1 MENGIPFFKIRRG
14 SRIALYGCGK
24 SGTVCYGQLV
34 KSGYCSLAV
43 IVDQNHTGRVLEGNS
58 VKPVSELETVDY
70 DCILIT
76 IMDERIS
83 RQVKN
88 SFLEKGIPERKIL
101 TMHDRPKALTMECVE
116 NQEYMQKYLVDSF
129 GKMCSY
135 AKRPVEYYQEL
146 AARLSLAEHEK
157 EHVFECLKTLLS
169 VLKDEETKFILLVL
183 MYQYGYFDKQCMESF
198 MKCMRNAK
206 WNDDTYYGFI
216 IDSTV
221 MVFVHPDYIYNNFF
235 TDRKALQKKICAYY
249 KLYTMG
255 NVQKTEKK
263 RIAIITSVYA
273 PENTTEAVSVL
284 VRKYAM
290 EFVDFGYDVKI
301 FVVRRDVDVDF
312 QKVFLIHRMPNGICK
327 KSTDRLTSAK
337 KISICESLNMDV
349 TERLQTT
356 LKNIMEYHPSFL
368 LDMADERF
376 PEAYALI
383 RYFPIFNLPMR
394 GNAYSSEADI
404 YLSIDADR
412 VKKDNNLYHAVPQED
427 VREIPLSYL
436 GQKETAVLPYKRE
449 EYGLKKEDFIMVTVG
464 GRLSLDIDDKMIK
477 CVCRLLM
484 EKENIKW
491 ILVGDRVKCENRLFH
506 CFLDEGRIIHWGHE
520 DYLENLYG
528 MCDIY
533 LNPNRMGGGVSIRR
547 AMWLGMPIVMTDFP
561 SDALPCMPT
570 DYVIHGGYG
579 ELMEY
584 AARLSED
591 RELCQKV
598 SEKTLEKIRTF
609 TSKSDVE
616 KILEVYEEW
625 EISAARKKNF
635 RRTGDV

>member
-1 MENGIPFFKIRRG
+1 MENGIPFFKIKKG

-24 SGTVCYGQLV
+24 SGTACYRQLV
-34 KSGYCSLAV
+34 KSGYCNLAV
-43 IVDQNHTGRVLEGNS
+43 IVDQNHAGRVLEGNA
-58 VKPVSELETVDY
+58 VKPVSGLETADY

-76 IMDERIS
+76 IMDEKIS
-83 RQVKN
+83 QQVKK
-88 SFLEKGIPERKIL
+88 SFLAEGIPERKIL
-101 TMHDRPKALTMECVE
+101 TMHDRPKALAMEFVE
-116 NQEYMQKYLVDSF
+116 NQEYMQKYLTDSF
-129 GKMCSY
+129 GKMRPF

-146 AARLSLAEHEK
+146 AACLSLDYHEK
-157 EHVFECLKTLLS
+157 KHVLKCLKTLLS
-169 VLKDEETKFILLVL
+169 GLKEDEIKFILLVL

-198 MKCMRNAK
+198 MKCMGNAK
-206 WNDDTYYGFI
+206 WHDDTYYGFI

-221 MVFVHPDYIYNNFF
+221 MVFVHPDYIYNDFF
-235 TDRKALQKKICAYY
+235 IDRKILQKKICAYY
-249 KLYTMG
+249 KLYAME
-255 NVQKTEKK
+255 NVQNTEKK
-263 RIAIITSVYA
+263 RIAIITSIYT
-273 PENTTEAVSVL
+273 PENTTDAVSVL

-290 EFVDFGYDVKI
+290 DFADFGYDVKI
-301 FVVRRDVDVDF
+301 FVVRLDVDIDF
-312 QKVFLIHRMPNGICK
+312 QKVFLIHRMPNGICT
-327 KSTDRLTSAK
+327 KSTDGLTTAK
-337 KISICESLNMDV
+337 KISICESLNTDV
-349 TERLQTT
+349 TTRLQAT
-356 LKNIMEYHPSFL
+356 LKNIMEYRPSFL

-383 RYFPIFNLPMR
+383 RHFPIFNLPMR

-412 VKKDNNLYHAVPQED
+412 VKKDNSLYHAVPQED

-436 GQKETAVLPYKRE
+436 GQKETTVLQYNRE

-464 GRLSLDIDDKMIK
+464 GRLSLEIDDKMIK
-477 CVCRLLM
+477 CVCRLLT
-484 EKENIKW
+484 EKKNIKW
-491 ILVGDRVKCENRLFH
+491 ILVGDRVKCEDRLFR
-506 CFLDEGRIIHWGHE
+506 CFLDEGRIIHWGYE
-520 DYLENLYG
+520 NCLEKLYG
-528 MCDIY
+528 MCDLY
-533 LNPNRMGGGVSIRR
+533 LNPYRSGGGVSIRR
-547 AMWLGMPIVMTDFP
+547 AMWLGLPIVMSDFP

-625 EISAARKKNF
+625 EIFAARKKNF

>member
-24 SGTVCYGQLV
+24 SGTACYRQLV

-83 RQVKN
+83 RQVKK
-88 SFLEKGIPERKIL
+88 SFLEKGILERKIL

-146 AARLSLAEHEK
+146 AARLSLAKHEK

-169 VLKDEETKFILLVL
+169 VLKEEETKFILLVL

-235 TDRKALQKKICAYY
+235 VDRKALQKKICAYY
-249 KLYTMG
+249 KLYAVE

-263 RIAIITSVYA
+263 RIAIITSIYA
-273 PENTTEAVSVL
+273 PENTADAVSVL

-290 EFVDFGYDVKI
+290 EFVDCGYDVKI
-301 FVVRRDVDVDF
+301 FVVRLDVDIDF

-383 RYFPIFNLPMR
+383 RHFPIFNLPMR

-412 VKKDNNLYHAVPQED
+412 VKKDNSLYHAVPQED

-436 GQKETAVLPYKRE
+436 GQKETTVLQYNRE

-464 GRLSLDIDDKMIK
+464 GRLSLEIDDKMIK
-477 CVCRLLM
+477 CVCRLLT
-484 EKENIKW
+484 EKKNIKW
-491 ILVGDRVKCENRLFH
+491 ILVGDRVKCEDRLFR
-506 CFLDEGRIIHWGHE
+506 CFLDEGRIIHWGYE
-520 DYLENLYG
+520 NCLENLYG

-533 LNPNRMGGGVSIRR
+533 LNPNRTGGGVSIRR

-625 EISAARKKNF
+625 EIFAARKKNF